1 MRVSAVLVPGILA
14 FGLAGTAGA
23 NAAVVITDTFT
34 GCGAAC
40 TPNTLNWPGDGVFT
54 SNSGPATGPTP
65 NNASVDLVG
74 PSNPYGITSFNPA
87 LNVVDMD
94 GTTGGGNVP
103 SGILES
109 VASLSTGDYT
119 VTFWL
124 SGNQRGAAPVSLS
137 VSIGGETQAIGPL
150 VSSAP
155 WTLET
160 LYFTDVSG
168 PVFFEG
174 SGPSDPTG

>member
-1 MRVSAVLVPGILA
+1 
-14 FGLAGTAGA
+14 
-23 NAAVVITDTFT
+23 
-34 GCGAAC
+34 
-40 TPNTLNWPGDGVFT
+40 
-54 SNSGPATGPTP
+54 
-65 NNASVDLVG
+65 
-74 PSNPYGITSFNPA
+74 
-87 LNVVDMD
+87 MD

-174 SGPSDPTG
+174 SGPSDQQGDLLGDVTVASGIPEPSTWALAALGFAGLAFASYRARRSSRLSAV